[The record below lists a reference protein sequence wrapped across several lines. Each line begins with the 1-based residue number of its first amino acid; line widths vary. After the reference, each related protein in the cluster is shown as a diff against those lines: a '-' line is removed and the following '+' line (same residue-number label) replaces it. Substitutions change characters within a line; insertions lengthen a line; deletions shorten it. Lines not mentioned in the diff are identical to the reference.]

1 MPYIRA
7 TILLVISV
15 AIAIFLSNWLEVG
28 QFDILIL
35 AAVLAPLG
43 VLQTFH
49 ANVEGFYNPQSIVFT
64 KYHSLFRFLSAIL
77 GVMFLFGLYKYFL
90 IYGIWK
96 TLIVFLLTSVIQ
108 APLYALLKL
117 RIGMEILL
125 YPVSIIAIILFFVF
139 IV

>member
-1 MPYIRA
+1 MPYIRT
-7 TILLVISV
+7 TIFLVTSV
-15 AIAIFLSNWLEVG
+15 ALAVFLSNWLEVG
-28 QFDILIL
+28 HFDILIL

-43 VLQTFH
+43 VLRTFH
-49 ANVEGFYNPQSIVFT
+49 ANVEGFYNPQSIIFT

-77 GVMFLFGLYKYFL
+77 GFLLLFGLYKYFL

-96 TLIVFLLTSVIQ
+96 TLLVFLLASVIQ

-117 RIGMEILL
+117 RMGMEILL
-125 YPVSIIAIILFFVF
+125 YPVGIIAIISFFVF